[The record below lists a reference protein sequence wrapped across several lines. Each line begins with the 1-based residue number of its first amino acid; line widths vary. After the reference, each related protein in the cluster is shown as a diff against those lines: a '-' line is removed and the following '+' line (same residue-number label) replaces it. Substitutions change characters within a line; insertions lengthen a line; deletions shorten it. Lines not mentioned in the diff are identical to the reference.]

1 MEKWSL
7 KSPMPGTVLEVM
19 VNPGQKVKR
28 GEALVVVE
36 AIKMENELV
45 SEHEGV
51 VETVSVKEDD
61 FINAG
66 NELVTVIY
74 GD

>member
-45 SEHEGV
+45 SEHEGD